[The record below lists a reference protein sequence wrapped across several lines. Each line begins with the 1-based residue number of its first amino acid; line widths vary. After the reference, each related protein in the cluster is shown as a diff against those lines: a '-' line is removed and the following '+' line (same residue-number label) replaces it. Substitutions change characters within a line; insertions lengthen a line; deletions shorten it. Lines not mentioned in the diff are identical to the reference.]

1 MWAVL
6 VVGVAWATDPFGFS
20 TGEHPVDLDT
30 TSDEPVWTDASECAD
45 CHQEAAEQW
54 SASRHSVAWTNDLMQ
69 AGFVAE
75 ARLFC
80 VYCHAPSTAQVAEVT
95 ANMATYRALS
105 PTAPPH
111 GAAPGALLPEPK
123 AEEGISCVVC
133 HLRNGEVLSANP
145 PDPESPHPIRTDPT
159 FGTEAACV
167 TCHQFPAP
175 SFVDGRTIPSDQPMQ
190 ATVAE
195 WEAWRAETGHRED
208 CTDCHMPDG
217 DHRMPGVHD
226 HEQLRSAIRAKVRG
240 RGANRVLRIE
250 AVDVGHA
257 VPTGDLFRRLTV
269 EVRRADTDW
278 TTIEVL
284 GRRFIV
290 DDSGP
295 VPIKRQVADTRPRP
309 EHPIDVP
316 LSDPLLSGIR
326 VRIHL
331 GGTHDEMR
339 GLVPIEALVFT
350 VWEAPLRPR

>member
-195 WEAWRAETGHRED
+195 WEAWRAETGERDD
-208 CTDCHMPDG
+208 CTDCHMPYKRDG
-217 DHRMPGVHD
+217 ALKISDHHI
-226 HEQLRSAIRAKVRG
+226 RS
-240 RGANRVLRIE
+240 
-250 AVDVGHA
+250 
-257 VPTGDLFRRLTV
+257 
-269 EVRRADTDW
+269 
-278 TTIEVL
+278 
-284 GRRFIV
+284 
-290 DDSGP
+290 
-295 VPIKRQVADTRPRP
+295 
-309 EHPIDVP
+309 
-316 LSDPLLSGIR
+316 PLLNVQQACLQCHHFSEG
-326 VRIHL
+326 
-331 GGTHDEMR
+331 EMLSR
-339 GLVPIEALVFT
+339 AEAIQDRTRQLMDRAQAALEALLDAIASAKARGVRVGRLSNCAARKSRRPPGKCSDSFSGVSSPSRNRAGSQFQRIST
-350 VWEAPLRPR
+350 PLNR